1 MGGTEFIAAA
11 ESNPLLPLVRR
22 RESVMEADI
31 RLYLPQASPAA
42 AAVVAG
48 VRTGGVMAAAG
59 CLPPLCLSPRFW
71 LALFGEESEARGI
84 LIRPGY
90 RGWDGRGAHVEGR
103 GVQ

>member
-42 AAVVAG
+42 AAAVVAAVS
-48 VRTGGVMAAAG
+48 VRTGGVMAAG
-59 CLPPLCLSPRFW
+59 CLSPRFW

-103 GVQ
+103 GLQ

>member
-42 AAVVAG
+42 AAAVVAG
-48 VRTGGVMAAAG
+48 VSVRTGGVMAAG
-59 CLPPLCLSPRFW
+59 CLPPLCPSLSLLDFRW
-71 LALFGEESEARGI
+71 LRGEESEVRWI
-84 LIRPGY
+84 LMATTAA
-90 RGWDGRGAHVEGR
+90 DC
-103 GVQ
+103 